1 MATKKA
7 ARKKPGS
14 KNDQRPARG
23 SKKAQTW
30 LRRIRRHAA
39 EIVRLTSMAPFETPG
54 P

>member
-14 KNDQRPARG
+14 KNEQRTARDL
-23 SKKAQTW
+23 KKAQTW
-30 LRRIRRHAA
+30 LRKIRKHAA
-39 EIVRLTSMAPFETPG
+39 AIAQLTSIAPFETPG